1 MKVTIPL
8 ALLLLLAAAIGY
20 LLGTENGRA
29 QRDLVLVKLGYKE
42 SETNEAEAS
51 APLDAPAGEVD

>member
-29 QRDLVLVKLGYKE
+29 QRDLVLVKLGCKD
-42 SETNEAEAS
+42 SETAESEAS
-51 APLDAPAGEVD
+51 APLDAPTGDVG